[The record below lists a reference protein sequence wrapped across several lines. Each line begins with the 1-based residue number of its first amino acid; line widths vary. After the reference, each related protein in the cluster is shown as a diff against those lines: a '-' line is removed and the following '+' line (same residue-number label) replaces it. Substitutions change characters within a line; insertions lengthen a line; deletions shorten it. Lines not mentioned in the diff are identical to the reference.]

1 MAAGYDGSI
10 RIDTRLDTSGFNK
23 GTKTINSGLTSM
35 MGSLKK
41 FGAAV
46 GIAFSVKKVLDFSK
60 ASVAAAEE
68 LSNAMMGL
76 QSITEGQG
84 RSFQKAKQFVEEYVS
99 DGLVS
104 ATQATTA
111 YKNLALR
118 GYDDEQIQKVMIAL
132 KDAAAF
138 GRQAS
143 YSLGE
148 AVVSAAEGL
157 KNENSVLVNFISP
170 LRGRLLNA

>member
-10 RIDTRLDTSGFNK
+10 RIDTKLDTSGFNK
-23 GTKTINSGLTSM
+23 GAQTISGGLKGI
-35 MGSLKK
+35 MGSLGKVAVAA
-41 FGAAV
+41 GVAVSVIAV
-46 GIAFSVKKVLDFSK
+46 GFGKTA
-60 ASVAAAEE
+60 VAAAEE
-68 LSNAMMGL
+68 AQNAMMGL
-76 QSITEGQG
+76 QSIMEGQG
-84 RSFQKAKQFVEEYVS
+84 RSFQKAKQCVEEYVS

-118 GYDDEQIQKVMIAL
+118 GYDDEQIQKVMVAL